1 MASLGDLVV
10 GMRADI
16 QNFERKM
23 TKVERRL
30 GRLEGKFRKVGS
42 AVASVAGKIKGLV
55 AAYAGMRFFGH
66 ALSEFTQFDDAMRM
80 VGARSQATQNDLR
93 KLTEIA
99 EYLGRTTSH
108 TATEIAEMMNIQAQ
122 AGFKPNQIGNLIEPT
137 ANLKRAT
144 GSDAA
149 TASEVIASTLRVFQ
163 METKEATRIA
173 DAFTSATIESMASLT
188 DLAGGM
194 SYVGENVTSLGVSL
208 EETLGF
214 MAVLHNRNIKG
225 ERAGTALRRTFSTLA
240 AEADRLSGVFNTPL
254 KEDGFFVG
262 VPEALRRINAAT
274 KNLEGAEKLR
284 VFKEAFQ
291 LLGMEAALVMS
302 DSVDQVDELVNK
314 MGKAGTT
321 AKDVAESMDAG
332 FGGVLR
338 RFKSAFS
345 GFMIRLGRLM
355 AAVVTPIIER
365 ITKMLNHMASDE
377 VMGSIARHLE
387 SAMILVGN
395 IISSISDGSAW
406 EYLALT
412 LENIFSD
419 ILYTLGS
426 NLEMILKDAARMVRD
441 IMTGK
446 YDDQRDYFKASRIM
460 AGAGL
465 MTSDTTME
473 NQPRLRQLEA
483 IMEKNGA
490 ATAEA
495 IRNMGLGDMFNP
507 ANKLWEV
514 LGKEVFPQGPG
525 GVELMDDAAP
535 AAQAPSHAGA
545 AMLRGSMEA
554 WQAQF
559 SQAKQAEKVAKDQ
572 LAVQKDINKNL
583 EDFPQQVSISFGK
596 VLADNAVGIN

>member
-16 QNFERKM
+16 QNFERRM
-23 TKVERRL
+23 AEVERRL
-30 GRLEGKFRKVGS
+30 ARLEGKFHKVGS
-42 AVASVAGKIKGLV
+42 AVAKVTKKIKGFV
-55 AAYAGMRFFGH
+55 AAYVGMRFFGG
-66 ALSEFTQFDDAMRM
+66 ALSEFAQFDDAMRM

-122 AGFKPNQIGNLIEPT
+122 AGFKPNQIGNLIGPT

-149 TASEVIASTLRVFQ
+149 TASGVISSTLRVFQ
-163 METKEATRIA
+163 METSEATRIA
-173 DAFTSATIESMASLT
+173 DAFTSATIESMASLD
-188 DLAGGM
+188 DLATSM
-194 SYVGENVTSLGVSL
+194 SYVGKNVTSLGISL
-208 EETLGF
+208 EEALGF
-214 MAVLHNRNIKG
+214 VAVLHNRNIKG

-240 AEADRLSGVFNTPL
+240 AEADRLSDVFNTPL

-262 VPEALRRINAAT
+262 VPEALRRINAVT

-291 LLGMEAALVMS
+291 LLGMEAALVMA
-302 DSVDQVDELVNK
+302 DSVDQVDELVAK

-338 RFKSAFS
+338 RFQSAFS
-345 GFMIRLGRLM
+345 GFMIKLGRLL
-355 AAVVTPIIER
+355 AAVVTPLIER
-365 ITKMLNHMASDE
+365 LTKMMNHMASDE
-377 VMGSIARHLE
+377 VMGSIAKTLE
-387 SAMILVGN
+387 SAMITVGN
-395 IISSISDGSAW
+395 IMSSITDGSAW
-406 EYLALT
+406 EYMALT

-419 ILYTLGS
+419 ILYTLS
-426 NLEMILKDAARMVRD
+426 RNLEVMMGDLDSLVDDFLSLSYDKD
-441 IMTGK
+441 K
-446 YDDQRDYFKASRIM
+446 DYFEKSRKKM
-460 AGAGL
+460 SQGL
-465 MTSDTTME
+465 LTSDTTVQ
-473 NQPRLRQLEA
+473 NKQRLLQLEA
-483 IMEKNGA
+483 IMVANGA
-490 ATAEA
+490 PIAEA
-495 IRNMGLGDMFNP
+495 IRNMGLSDLFNP

-514 LGKEVFPQGPG
+514 LGKELFPKGPG
-525 GVELMDDAAP
+525 GQELMGDATP
-535 AAQAPSHAGA
+535 VAQAPPHAGA

-559 SQAKQAEKVAKDQ
+559 SQAKSAEKIAKEQ
-572 LAVQKDINKNL
+572 LAEQKKLNDNMK
-583 EDFPQQVSISFGK
+583 DFPQQVSISFGK
-596 VLADNAVGIN
+596 VMADNAVGII

>member
-16 QNFERKM
+16 QNFERRM

-30 GRLEGKFRKVGS
+30 GSLTAKFRKVGS
-42 AVASVAGKIKGLV
+42 AVAGVAGKFKGLV
-55 AAYAGMRFFGH
+55 AAYAGMRFFGS
-66 ALSEFTQFDDAMRM
+66 AFSEFAQFDDAMRM

-149 TASEVIASTLRVFQ
+149 TASGVISSTLRVFQ
-163 METKEATRIA
+163 METSEATRIA
-173 DAFTSATIESMASLT
+173 DAFTSATIESMASLE

-194 SYVGENVTSLGVSL
+194 SYVGQNVTSLGVSL
-208 EETLGF
+208 EETPGF

-240 AEADRLSGVFNTPL
+240 AEADRLSDVFNTPL
-254 KEDGFFVG
+254 KENGFFVG
-262 VPEALRRINAAT
+262 VPEALRRINAVT
-274 KNLEGAEKLR
+274 KDLEGAEKLR

-291 LLGMEAALVMS
+291 LLGMESALVMA
-302 DSVDQVDELVNK
+302 DSVDQVDELVAK

-338 RFKSAFS
+338 RFQSAFS
-345 GFMIRLGRLM
+345 GFMIKLGRLL
-355 AAVVTPIIER
+355 AAVVTPVIEHL
-365 ITKMLNHMASDE
+365 TKMLNHMASDE
-377 VMGSIARHLE
+377 VMGSIAKHLE
-387 SAMILVGN
+387 NAMIIVGN
-395 IISSISDGSAW
+395 IISSITDGSAW
-406 EYLALT
+406 EYLVLT
-412 LENIFSD
+412 LKNLFSD
-419 ILYTLGS
+419 IFYTLSS
-426 NLEMILKDAARMVRD
+426 NLEMLLKDSARMVKALLL
-441 IMTGK
+441 GK
-446 YDDQRDYFKASRIM
+446 YDEDKDYFEASRTM

-465 MTSDTTME
+465 MTSDTTIA
-473 NQPRLRQLEA
+473 NLPRLEQLEA
-483 IMEKNGA
+483 IMAANGA
-490 ATAEA
+490 PIAEA
-495 IRNMGLGDMFNP
+495 IRNMGLSDLFNP

-514 LGKEVFPQGPG
+514 LGKELFPKGPG
-525 GVELMDDAAP
+525 GQGLMDDDTP
-535 AAQAPSHAGA
+535 VAQAPSHAGA

-559 SQAKQAEKVAKDQ
+559 SQAKSAEKIAKDQ
-572 LAVQKDINKNL
+572 LAEQKKLNDNMKY
-583 EDFPQQVSISFGK
+583 FPQQVSISFGK
-596 VLADNAVGIN
+596 VLADQAVGIT